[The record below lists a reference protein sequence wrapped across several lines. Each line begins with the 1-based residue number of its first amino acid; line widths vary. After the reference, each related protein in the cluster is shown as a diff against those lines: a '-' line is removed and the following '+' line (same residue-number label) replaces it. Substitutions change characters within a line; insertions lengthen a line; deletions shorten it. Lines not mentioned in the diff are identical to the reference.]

1 MSTASMDYLRQLSE
15 VLSVVPNT
23 YVNAI
28 LKLHEKLEGR
38 NAVWIIDGDLAEA
51 LRTVSVAPDCIEIV
65 CTKRDA
71 KQIFEAVKDLKPTPM
86 ALHVKKL
93 PRKATVEGKEFS
105 VLVRSYSFE
114 FMVDGVEVEV
124 EGNVQYKVGEWD
136 WGEVFMFNP
145 EYVYVVGKKTAVTPL
160 AVRAELYQCLGWKD
174 RYEAVMGVIQR
185 PLHVKPRA
193 S

>member
-38 NAVWIIDGDLAEA
+38 NAIWIIDGDLAEA

-93 PRKATVEGKEFS
+93 PRKATVERKEFS

-114 FMVDGVEVEV
+114 FMVDGVEIEV

-174 RYEAVMGVIQR
+174 RYEEVMGVIQR
-185 PLHVKPRA
+185 PLHVKHRA